1 MKELTRIVTVRVTQ
15 ITKISENQNLMSEE
29 DVKKVVAEN
38 LSADHVEIMQI
49 QDFIREDAYE
59 KNTDEPR

>member
-15 ITKISENQNLMSEE
+15 IKKISENQNLMSEK
-29 DVKKVVAEN
+29 DVKKVIAEN

-49 QDFIREDAYE
+49 QDFIRDDVEGEDE
-59 KNTDEPR
+59 